1 MKHNKKNKLKKLSP
15 PQPIRRPEH
24 SHLGSRALPV
34 DLNSEGVLGNL
45 DLVQPAVLIGVRSG
59 RNRQLYRNLKTFCGW
74 VPDLDMGVDVT
85 RLCQAGKQDG
95 RIEFK
100 EKHSH
105 RERSSTTTGTKRQEN
120 TYLKLQHVTFVVN
133 DLNAQIVD
141 VW

>member
-1 MKHNKKNKLKKLSP
+1 
-15 PQPIRRPEH
+15 
-24 SHLGSRALPV
+24 
-34 DLNSEGVLGNL
+34 
-45 DLVQPAVLIGVRSG
+45 
-59 RNRQLYRNLKTFCGW
+59 
-74 VPDLDMGVDVT
+74 MGVDVT

-141 VW
+141 VWWPRAIAAPVPHVPVDIDCHPWEGLLGVWDTVSVISWKVAPRNTCYGALLDEDRKESVVEH